1 MASVQDVGDD
11 IDKSQP
17 NHLQTQM
24 YDFEESKKSKGDS
37 KVSNEIS
44 ENIIRNPK
52 KDTMSKIMDAVN
64 HVSEKSHRRSK
75 ITFFDFAGQTMY
87 YAFHQVYLCP
97 KHSVF
102 WSLICQK
109 VLMINPCDCF
119 EKTEQMKTD
128 EETETAEKGVTR
140 FDSWT
145 LKGKLKSKMF
155 FNLKLKAIE
164 I

>member
-44 ENIIRNPK
+44 ENIIKNPK

>member
-1 MASVQDVGDD
+1 MASVQDVGDE

-75 ITFFDFAGQTMY
+75 ITFFDFPDKPCIMHSIRFISVQ
-87 YAFHQVYLCP
+87 

-102 WSLICQK
+102 RSLICQK
-109 VLMINPCDCF
+109 VLMINL
-119 EKTEQMKTD
+119 
-128 EETETAEKGVTR
+128 VIV
-140 FDSWT
+140 
-145 LKGKLKSKMF
+145 LKRQ
-155 FNLKLKAIE
+155 NR
-164 I
+164 